1 MNGFLHCAL
10 CFTKS
15 NISQAYT
22 HTYTQACWLVLI
34 VYSHIYIYIWLGRVG
49 TIHHLKR
56 SKYTTVIR
64 LEAAAAP
71 RTPWPE
77 AREHFGKC
85 PLLTLSSVAHSP
97 VPRAR
102 IAARPTTKTRW
113 LPRAHLSPE
122 LSYYYYY
129 TYCIYIII
137 LLLLGI
143 ISIQMYSGTLYLCRV
158 FVMRSFFFITIFI
171 HTFRDHTKKE

>member
-10 CFTKS
+10 GFTKS

-22 HTYTQACWLVLI
+22 YTHTPARVGLFLYCGGIHT
-34 VYSHIYIYIWLGRVG
+34 IYVHGWVGSG

-71 RTPWPE
+71 RTPWPG

-85 PLLTLSSVAHSP
+85 PLLTLSSVAHTPSHS
-97 VPRAR
+97 
-102 IAARPTTKTRW
+102 TSS
-113 LPRAHLSPE
+113 AHRQTNDEHEMVATACS
-122 LSYYYYY
+122 SVV
-129 TYCIYIII
+129 
-137 LLLLGI
+137 G
-143 ISIQMYSGTLYLCRV
+143 V
-158 FVMRSFFFITIFI
+158 
-171 HTFRDHTKKE
+171 